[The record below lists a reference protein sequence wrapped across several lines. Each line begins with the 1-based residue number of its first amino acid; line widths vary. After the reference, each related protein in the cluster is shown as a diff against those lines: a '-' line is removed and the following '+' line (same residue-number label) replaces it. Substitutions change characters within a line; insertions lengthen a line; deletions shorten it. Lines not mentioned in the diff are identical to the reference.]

1 MVKEIGYYDILG
13 VKFIVIV
20 DEIKKVYRK
29 LVFKYYFDKNLDE
42 LEKVRLSMSLGVSIC
57 LILV

>member
-42 LEKVRLSMSLGVSIC
+42 LEKVRLCMLLGVLIC
-57 LILV
+57 LILI

>member
-42 LEKVRLSMSLGVSIC
+42 LEKVRLCMSLGVF
-57 LILV
+57 V